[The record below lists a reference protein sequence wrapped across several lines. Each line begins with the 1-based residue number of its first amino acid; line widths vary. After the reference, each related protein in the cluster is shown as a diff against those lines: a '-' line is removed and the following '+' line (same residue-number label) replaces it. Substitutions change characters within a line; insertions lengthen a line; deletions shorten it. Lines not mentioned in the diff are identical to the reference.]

1 MLHALPVAADVG
13 TFTLTDRTEVRV
25 RGPDPVT
32 NAAALVLDTAA
43 DARAT
48 LASPHSLY
56 TLAYQPRLTLLDMNG
71 GPAFSPG
78 LLNGWL
84 ASAGWTTGHALIEL
98 HETGGYGAYA
108 FASLGTIPAPGTAV
122 ETNPGGQPTTVAN
135 TQLVPGVQ
143 TYTVL
148 SSNTSASS
156 TLTLKPWLVT
166 GIVGYQLSGGAD
178 APSRLFIPFGQ
189 GPYAQAIA
197 DLRAGRRDHLVTV
210 GNALE
215 SSFVPIDT
223 EVVLLEVQEQ
233 WRHAW
238 TRNTDTMLAGGISEA
253 RTRDA
258 ADAPYEYATDGVAEG
273 KIEQRFGRGKNV
285 GAIDLDVRL
294 APVVNQLLGLVDERV
309 QASLLASWTH
319 RKVTLRASAT
329 AAESLDQSSPL
340 AAKILTGEVD
350 AEYSPNLAL
359 SFDVGA
365 RVLAEDQSYAATSAT
380 GVIGPVTET
389 TFNQGVVFFAVTVRA
404 VKTRF

>member
-1 MLHALPVAADVG
+1 MLLALPVPADVG

-25 RGPDPVT
+25 RDPDPVT
-32 NAAALVLDTAA
+32 NGAALDLDTAA

-56 TLAYQPRLTLLDMNG
+56 TLAYQPRFTLLDING
-71 GPAFSPG
+71 GSAIAPG
-78 LLNGWL
+78 LFNGWL
-84 ASAGWTTGHALIEL
+84 ASAAWTSGRALIEL
-98 HETGGYGAYA
+98 HESGGYGAYA
-108 FASLGTIPAPGTAV
+108 FASLGTLPAPGSPV
-122 ETNPGGQPTTVAN
+122 ETAPGGQPTPVAT

-143 TYTVL
+143 TYTTL
-148 SSNTSASS
+148 SSNTSTSS

-166 GIVGYQLSGGAD
+166 GIVGYELSGGAD
-178 APSRLFIPFGQ
+178 AVSRQTIPFGQ
-189 GPYAQAIA
+189 GPYAEAIA
-197 DLRAGRRDHLVTV
+197 DLRAGQRDHLVTV

-223 EVVLLEVQEQ
+223 EVVLLEAQEQ

-238 TRNTDTMLAGGISEA
+238 SRKTDTMLAGGVSEA
-253 RTRDA
+253 RSRDA
-258 ADAPYEYATDGVAEG
+258 SDAPYAYATNGVAEG

-285 GAIDLDVRL
+285 GAIDLDVRV

-319 RKVTLRASAT
+319 RKITLRASGT
-329 AAESLDQSSPL
+329 AAESLDQSSPI

-350 AEYSPNLAL
+350 AEYAPSLAL

-365 RVLAEDQSYAATSAT
+365 RVLSQDQSYPVTSAT
-380 GVIGPVTET
+380 GQVGPVTET
-389 TFNQGVVFFAVTVRA
+389 SFTQEVVFFAVTVRA